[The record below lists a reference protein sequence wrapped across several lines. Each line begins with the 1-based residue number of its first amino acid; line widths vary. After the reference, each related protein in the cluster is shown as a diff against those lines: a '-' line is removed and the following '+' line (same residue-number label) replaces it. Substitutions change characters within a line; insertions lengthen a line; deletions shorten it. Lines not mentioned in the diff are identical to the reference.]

1 MPYLGIFRQEFQKTI
16 VLFEINTPKFAE
28 LQSWVEK

>member
-16 VLFEINTPKFAE
+16 VLFEINTLKFAE
-28 LQSWVEK
+28 LQSLVEK